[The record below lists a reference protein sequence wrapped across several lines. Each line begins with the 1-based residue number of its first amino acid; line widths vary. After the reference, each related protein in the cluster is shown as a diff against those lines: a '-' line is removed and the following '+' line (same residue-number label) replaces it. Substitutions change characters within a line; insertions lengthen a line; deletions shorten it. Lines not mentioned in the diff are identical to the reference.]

1 MATSKAGFVD
11 PEVLARRAPLI
22 GGSIVLLAGLV
33 VGVASFDGGA
43 TAGFERRFPI
53 YVLAGTVCFVGAL
66 LALRYSPRDGTTV
79 LRRATGAGF
88 LGFVVVGLW
97 SEAVVYGLI
106 LVAPE
111 LSVYLAA
118 ATVLACGLVYWSLRN
133 WHAVDDL
140 THPW

>member
-11 PEVLARRAPLI
+11 RDALARRAPLI

-43 TAGFERRFPI
+43 TAGFERRLPI
-53 YVLAGTVCFVGAL
+53 YALAGTVCFVGAL

-79 LRRATGAGF
+79 LRRAAGAAF
-88 LGFVVVGLW
+88 LGFVAVGLW

-106 LVAPE
+106 LLAPE

-118 ATVLACGLVYWSLRN
+118 AAVLACGLGYWSLRN
-133 WHAVDDL
+133 WQAVDDL
-140 THPW
+140 TRPW

>member
-1 MATSKAGFVD
+1 MATSTEGID
-11 PEVLARRAPLI
+11 PEALAERAPVI
-22 GGSIVLLAGLV
+22 GGSVVLLAGLV

-43 TAGFERRFPI
+43 TTGFERRLPI
-53 YVLAGTVCFVGAL
+53 YVLAGTVFFVGAL

-79 LRRATGAGF
+79 LRRASGAGF

-106 LVAPE
+106 VVAPG

-118 ATVLACGLVYWSLRN
+118 AAVLACGLAYWSLRN
-133 WHAVDDL
+133 WQAVDDL
-140 THPW
+140 TRPW